1 MTMQGIVIVII
12 ISGSYGVLL
21 NSFFPI
27 DALPVE
33 FDKQIGR
40 IPDFCLVSFNDIF
53 TGINWKN
60 K

>member
-1 MTMQGIVIVII
+1 M
-12 ISGSYGVLL
+12 GVLL

-40 IPDFCLVSFNDIF
+40 IQDFCLVSFNDIF
-53 TGINWKN
+53 TGIN
-60 K
+60 